1 MTAAAA
7 SDFDEDGFSSQNAY
21 IIASD
26 TSITVLAAVLEP
38 AKADSVS
45 LLQVGHRGSQLLH
58 DSHDLHKSADTGMHL
73 RNMQQPL
80 RQPMQPAA

>member
-1 MTAAAA
+1 MQV
-7 SDFDEDGFSSQNAY
+7 GCNSQIAY

-45 LLQVGHRGSQLLH
+45 LLQMGH
-58 DSHDLHKSADTGMHL
+58 
-73 RNMQQPL
+73 
-80 RQPMQPAA
+80 